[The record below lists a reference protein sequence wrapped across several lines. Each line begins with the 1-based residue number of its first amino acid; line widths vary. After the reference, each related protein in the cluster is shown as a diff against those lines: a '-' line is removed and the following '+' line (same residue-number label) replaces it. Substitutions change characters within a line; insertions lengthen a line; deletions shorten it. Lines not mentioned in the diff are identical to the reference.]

1 MRKDKNQNFID
12 TIVAKIKNNE
22 LILDEDVA
30 TLLDIYE
37 EQKAEILRL
46 EKQNNFFIKE
56 WDRRN
61 LKEHEKNAKKDKLLE
76 QQSKMAA
83 MGEMMDA
90 VAHQWKQPL
99 NSIAMMTDML
109 KTDFE
114 NGIVDK
120 KYIEEMTY
128 TDNLQI
134 DHMINTLN
142 EFRNFFRPL
151 NDNEKLFYLSDCIT
165 SVQILMK
172 DELISH
178 NVNMHINIEHQLSVF
193 GLQNEFKHLFINLI
207 SNSIDAFDSK
217 QQNRDIFIRAYNRDS
232 YTFIEFEDNAGG
244 ISKDVIKDVF
254 KPNITTKQKENGTGI
269 GLYMSSQI
277 VQKNHGSIDVHNSEK
292 GAFFTITL
300 HTPTATQLKPPYNQ

>member
-128 TDNLQI
+128 TENLQI

-207 SNSIDAFDSK
+207 NNSIDAFDSK